1 MYLICSR
8 KLRIQRWAKRPCAQ
22 LYSVYTKGRKKRVC
36 GINGKLRKLS
46 RPRLRDLGVEL
57 VMVGAALQEVLQF
70 NLNLAEQPY
79 IAFEMH
85 WTRILKHCSRRSLIF
100 FGNTCSRK
108 SLMGVTTSANL
119 DQLVTQFL

>member
-1 MYLICSR
+1 M
-8 KLRIQRWAKRPCAQ
+8 
-22 LYSVYTKGRKKRVC
+22 YTKGRKKRVC

-46 RPRLRDLGVEL
+46 RPRLWDLGVEL

-100 FGNTCSRK
+100 LGNTCSRK
-108 SLMGVTTSANL
+108 SLMGVATSANL